1 MTLWFALMI
10 RSCDWP
16 VKRPHCY
23 FEREK
28 YNRIFKKKVWINNKC
43 VFPWLS
49 LCVYP
54 EILSVCFQQC
64 VCLYA
69 CVFAVF
75 WQSSAVVPSGR
86 QHHSRSLFHCR
97 LSYPFFSPVNLYQ
110 HRWDKK
116 KSVKSEGKR
125 SRRRKWQCRYNGEKE
140 WMVSFYHLEQN
151 RGRGQQNKKDKWL
164 QNTGYI
170 KGHSSLHHTEL
181 SSDVQ
186 YKY

>member
-1 MTLWFALMI
+1 MAVSLCLSWN
-10 RSCDWP
+10 
-16 VKRPHCY
+16 
-23 FEREK
+23 FER
-28 YNRIFKKKVWINNKC
+28 V
-43 VFPWLS
+43 
-49 LCVYP
+49 
-54 EILSVCFQQC
+54 FQQC

-75 WQSSAVVPSGR
+75 WQSLRTTACPAVKAVVPSGR

-140 WMVSFYHLEQN
+140 WMVSFYHLEQS